1 MVLTQDYDDLN
12 FIILMLLI
20 GGAVWWS
27 IDFILFATK
36 NYNEIKKK
44 NEYIANSFK
53 CFNDLF
59 IYVHNL

>member
-44 NEYIANSFK
+44 MNI
-53 CFNDLF
+53 
-59 IYVHNL
+59 